1 MQQMLLDLIWTY
13 RYMALFGLLALG
25 IIGLPIP
32 DETLMTFVG
41 SLTAYGH
48 MNFALSVAVSF
59 AGSMSGMLISY
70 WIGRRVGKPFL
81 DRYGKWF
88 GLNPSRLVKGEK
100 WFLKH
105 GVWAITF
112 GYFVP
117 GVRHLTCYLAGMSG
131 IRFLRYVV
139 FAGSGALVWCFT
151 FVTLGRIIGRNWEKV
166 VNLVHVYL
174 GRGLAIAI
182 VVCLLALILYM
193 RIRRKK
199 KHAAR

>member
-1 MQQMLLDLIWTY
+1 
-13 RYMALFGLLALG
+13 
-25 IIGLPIP
+25 
-32 DETLMTFVG
+32 
-41 SLTAYGH
+41 
-48 MNFALSVAVSF
+48 
-59 AGSMSGMLISY
+59 MLISY

-88 GLNPSRLVKGEK
+88 GLTPSRLVKGEK

-112 GYFVP
+112 GYYVP
-117 GVRHLTCYLAGMSG
+117 GVRQLTCYLAGMSG

-174 GRGLAIAI
+174 GRGLAIVI
-182 VVCLLALILYM
+182 VVCLLALILYL

-199 KHAAR
+199 NHAAR